1 MKGLPCD
8 VSGDGAE
15 VVTCVLYIR
24 RSYTDINAIVKTA
37 QTIVSI
43 LDQEISDQRGR
54 RSDSTGKLRGF

>member
-1 MKGLPCD
+1 VKGLPCD

-24 RSYTDINAIVKTA
+24 RSYTDIIQLLKLHKPLCPYLTKR
-37 QTIVSI
+37 
-43 LDQEISDQRGR
+43 LGDQRGT

>member
-24 RSYTDINAIVKTA
+24 RSYTDINTIVKTA

-43 LDQEISDQRGR
+43 LDQEIR
-54 RSDSTGKLRGF
+54 